1 MASLLRRTRHNGE
14 VRYAITGATGFVGGA
29 LAARLRHA
37 GHDVVALVRDRARA
51 GTLAGM
57 GVELVVGDLDDDAA
71 LRTLCHDADGVFHG
85 AGWYQLGNRDR
96 AEAVR
101 VNVDG
106 TRNVL
111 AAAANAGSPR
121 IVYTSTLAV
130 NSDTGGELVD
140 EGYRFTGQH
149 LSVYD
154 ETKAAAH
161 QVAARFAANGLP
173 VITVMPGLVYG
184 PGDTSQSGR
193 LLHRAIEGHR
203 PLVPSG
209 GALCW
214 AHVDDI
220 AAGHLLAMVRGTPGE
235 SYMLAGPAASLATG
249 LGLAGE
255 IAGTPG
261 PITVPTWAVKAMARA
276 AEVAGRI
283 VPLPSGY
290 APETMRASLATY
302 LGDPAKS
309 LKELGWSSRSLR
321 EGLTT
326 LVGAVRAAQ
335 PS

>member
-1 MASLLRRTRHNGE
+1 M
-14 VRYAITGATGFVGGA
+14 GGA
-29 LAARLRHA
+29 VVSRLRHA
-37 GHDVVALVRDRARA
+37 GHDVAALVRDPARA
-51 GTLAGM
+51 GTLHDI

-71 LRTLCHDADGVFHG
+71 LQTLCHGADGVFHV
-85 AGWYQLGNRDR
+85 AGWYRLGNRDR

-111 AAAANAGSPR
+111 AAAADAGTPR
-121 IVYTSTLAV
+121 IVYTSTLAI

-140 EGYRFTGQH
+140 EGYRFTGRH

-154 ETKAAAH
+154 ETKAKAH
-161 QVAARFAANGLP
+161 EVAARFAADGLP

-184 PGDTSQSGR
+184 PGDTSQTGR
-193 LLHRAIEGHR
+193 LLRRVIEGHR
-203 PLVPSG
+203 PRVPDG

-214 AHVDDI
+214 GYVDDI
-220 AAGHLLAMVRGTPGE
+220 AAGHLLAMERGTPRE

-249 LGLAGE
+249 FGLAAE
-255 IAGTPG
+255 IAGSRG

-290 APETMRASLATY
+290 AAETLRASLATY
-302 LGDPAKS
+302 VGNPAEAQQ
-309 LKELGWSSRSLR
+309 ELGWSSRSLR
-321 EGLTT
+321 EGLTALIASMRT
-326 LVGAVRAAQ
+326 
-335 PS
+335 

>member
-1 MASLLRRTRHNGE
+1 M
-14 VRYAITGATGFVGGA
+14 RYAITGATGFVGGA
-29 LAARLRHA
+29 LAAELRRG
-37 GHDVVALVRDRARA
+37 GHHVVALVRAPTKA
-51 GTLAGM
+51 GTLAGI
-57 GVELVVGDLDDDAA
+57 GVELAVGDLDDDAA
-71 LRTLCHDADGVFHG
+71 LQTLCHGADGVFHV
-85 AGWYQLGNRDR
+85 AGWYRLGNRDR

-111 AAAANAGSPR
+111 AATAKAGTPR
-121 IVYTSTLAV
+121 IVYTSTLAI

-140 EGYRFTGQH
+140 EGYRFTGRH
-149 LSVYD
+149 LSIYD

-161 QVAARFAANGLP
+161 WVAARFAAEGLP

-184 PGDTSQSGR
+184 PGDTSQTGR
-193 LLHRAIEGHR
+193 LLHRVIEGYR
-203 PLVPSG
+203 PLVPDA

-214 AHVDDI
+214 GYVDDI
-220 AAGHLLAMVRGTPGE
+220 AAGHLLAMERGTPGA

-249 LGLAGE
+249 LGLAAE
-255 IAGTPG
+255 IAGTRG

-276 AEVAGRI
+276 AQVAGRV

-290 APETMRASLATY
+290 ALETLRASIATY
-302 LGDPAKS
+302 LGIPAKS
-309 LKELGWSSRSLR
+309 QKELGWSARSLR

-326 LVGAVRAAQ
+326 VVAAIRAAE